1 MSFAVYWT
9 DTAQADFT
17 NIVEYI
23 YRDSP
28 QNARNVFGII
38 KEQAKSLVTYPNRG
52 RIVPELH
59 DIGVMYYRELII
71 ERWRLVYRVDGM
83 SVFVMAV
90 IDARQNAEDVL
101 FCRLVGR

>member
-9 DTAQADFT
+9 DTAKADLT
-17 NIVEYI
+17 NIIEYI
-23 YRDSP
+23 YGDSP

-38 KEQAKSLVTYPNRG
+38 KEQAKSLSIYPNRG
-52 RIVPELH
+52 RIVPELR
-59 DIGVMYYRELII
+59 DVGVMNYRELIVD
-71 ERWRLVYRVDGM
+71 RWRLVYRVDEM

-101 FCRLVGR
+101 FCRLVDR